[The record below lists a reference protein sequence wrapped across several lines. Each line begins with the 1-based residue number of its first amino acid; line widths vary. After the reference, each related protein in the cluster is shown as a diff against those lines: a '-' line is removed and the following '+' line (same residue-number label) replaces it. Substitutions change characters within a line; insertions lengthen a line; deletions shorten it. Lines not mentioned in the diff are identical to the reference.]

1 MPTLVEL
8 AQSGDELNL
17 RRASYF
23 AIVKVAPPQV
33 AEAFFQKQLK
43 SNAPA
48 DLRRLAAKWLGTVA
62 QDEEALTSLIGAFDD
77 ADESVRL
84 EAVNALVAIG
94 RPSVPALIKALD
106 SSNVTVRRHAVLTL
120 GKLGVFASQA
130 VPALNA
136 RLTDSDP
143 QVRQLAAEALKLIQ
157 MR

>member
-1 MPTLVEL
+1 M
-8 AQSGDELNL
+8 
-17 RRASYF
+17 
-23 AIVKVAPPQV
+23 
-33 AEAFFQKQLK
+33 
-43 SNAPA
+43 
-48 DLRRLAAKWLGTVA
+48 A

-157 MR
+157 MRVMAALAQRAEASCPPDSA